1 MSYAPDYLDNLAN
14 ELLRATSR
22 GEKFTTLQGE
32 IIEGATESDTIKH
45 LTSGRDYYPGRQYRF
60 PGIGSGWEF
69 ESAIEAAGFRIIKAR
84 NYRNQICR
92 VVTL

>member
-1 MSYAPDYLDNLAN
+1 MSYAPDYLNNLTN
-14 ELLRATSR
+14 ELLRATGR

-45 LTSGRDYYPGRQYRF
+45 LTSGRDYFTGRQYRF
-60 PGIGSGWEF
+60 PGIGNGWEF
-69 ESAIEAAGFRIIKAR
+69 ESAINAAGFRIVTAR

>member
-1 MSYAPDYLDNLAN
+1 MSYAPDYLNNLAN
-14 ELLRATSR
+14 ELLRATGR
-22 GEKFTTLQGE
+22 GEKFTTIQGE

-45 LTSGRDYYPGRQYRF
+45 LTSGRNYFTGRQYRF
-60 PGIGSGWEF
+60 PGIGSSREF
-69 ESAIEAAGFRIIKAR
+69 ENAIKAAGFRIVKAR

>member
-14 ELLRATSR
+14 ELLRATGR

-32 IIEGATESDTIKH
+32 TIEGATESDTIKH

-60 PGIGSGWEF
+60 PGIGNGWEF
-69 ESAIEAAGFRIIKAR
+69 ESAIEAAGFRIVTAR
-84 NYRNQICR
+84 NYRNRICR
-92 VVTL
+92 VVTI

>member
-1 MSYAPDYLDNLAN
+1 MSYAPDYLNNLAN
-14 ELLRATSR
+14 ELLRATGR

-45 LTSGRDYYPGRQYRF
+45 LTSGRNYYDGRQYRF
-60 PGIGSGWEF
+60 PGIGSGCEF
-69 ESAIEAAGFRIIKAR
+69 ENAITAAGFRIVKAR
-84 NYRNQICR
+84 NYRNQNCR